1 MSQITLVEESRAGGV
16 HLLENRLHHNLAHT
30 FGSVADSESFGV
42 EVKHLLLL
50 IVEEDAET
58 VLTLKRLPNGW
69 LFLAFLLCFHR
80 CEGVESEVLSYGYAG
95 TNWFGWG
102 DEHQLAIGIH
112 SRENHALTLH
122 TFQLAWREVG
132 DEEHLHAHQLFRV
145 WITLGDA

>member
-1 MSQITLVEESRAGGV
+1 MSQITLVEESRAGRV

-102 DEHQLAIGIH
+102 DEHQLAIGING
-112 SRENHALTLH
+112 RENHALALH
-122 TFQLAWREVG
+122 TFQLTWREVG
-132 DEEHLHAHQLFRV
+132 NEEHLHANQLFWVR
-145 WITLGDA
+145 IALGDA

>member
-1 MSQITLVEESRAGGV
+1 MSQITLVEESRAGRV

-95 TNWFGWG
+95 TNWFGCG
-102 DEHQLAIGIH
+102 DEHEFAIGIH
-112 SRENHALTLH
+112 GRENHALTLY
-122 TFQLAWREVG
+122 TFQLARWEVG
-132 DEEHLHAHQLFRV
+132 DEEHLHAYQLLRV